1 MLQSNRARAAT
12 AVGAIAIV
20 VVLFVVLN
28 GGGDDGNDGSSGTT
42 ATQPAS
48 SATSGANGRTGPV
61 PKRAA
66 PPAPATIVVRNGR
79 PVGGIKEIEVKRG
92 EQIRFVVKSDV
103 SDEIHVHGYD
113 RSTEVTAGGQVRMSF
128 PATIEGLFEVE
139 LESRS
144 EQIAALRVNP
154 K

>member
-1 MLQSNRARAAT
+1 MLQSNRARAT
-12 AVGAIAIV
+12 AVLGAIAV
-20 VVLFVVLN
+20 LVVLFVVLN

-61 PKRAA
+61 PERARL
-66 PPAPATIVVRNGR
+66 PAPTTIVVRNGK
-79 PVGGIKEIEVKRG
+79 PVGGIKEIEVKKG

-113 RSTEVTAGGQVRMSF
+113 HSTEVTAGGQVRMSF

-144 EQIAALRVNP
+144 EQIAKLRVNP